1 MKKSEP
7 KMILNLSLENE
18 EFEKKIEIAMDEYLD
33 KITQKE
39 LDEFIQKVVTKRI
52 DELISPKYSWSNDA
66 KISGVG
72 FKEFIKQRTEKV
84 IADTIDANIKDIL
97 GKRIAAAIMKGLNN
111 E

>member
-18 EFEKKIEIAMDEYLD
+18 EFEKKIQIAMDEYLE

-39 LDEFIQKVVTKRI
+39 LDEFIQKVVDKRI
-52 DELISPKYSWSNDA
+52 KRLVEADSWSNDG
-66 KISGVG
+66 KINGVR
-72 FKEFIKQRTEKV
+72 FNEYVKQRTEAFIIK
-84 IADTIDANIKDIL
+84 TIDDNIKDIL
-97 GKRIAAAIMKGLNN
+97 EKRIAAAIMGGFNN